1 MAESQIKEIF
11 NRIAAIGIM
20 QNGSPIIGRDLLNI
34 STVVNETP
42 TRIISPLTD
51 KNEGKKATIMTLGNQ
66 SQVDWTVT
74 DLLLFRDTSD
84 GTGLEDDMRWL
95 VEYMGQYVVTMREN
109 HKLGFTN
116 YHVRITSVDVEI
128 GVYRYPIAGDKFY
141 HGAKATLIVHEII
154 P

>member
-1 MAESQIKEIF
+1 MGSQIVHIF
-11 NRIAAIGIM
+11 NRIADIGIM
-20 QNGSPIIGRDLLNI
+20 LNGSPIIGRDLLNV

-51 KNEGKKATIMTLGNQ
+51 KNEGKKATRFTLGA
-66 SQVDWTVT
+66 SKQVDWTIT

-95 VEYMGQYVVTMREN
+95 VEYMGTYVETMSN
-109 HKLGFTN
+109 N
-116 YHVRITSVDVEI
+116 YELSFPKHVKITSVDVEI
-128 GVYRYPIAGDKFY
+128 GVYRYPIAGEKFY